1 MLVIPVP
8 VFSAKLRE
16 RGFNQAE
23 LIAQTAL
30 RLLPSR
36 DRYTLQKDVLERSR
50 DTQSQTGL
58 SPHQRRQNLRG
69 AFRVKDRDKIS
80 VRDVLLVDAVLQRGV
95 TQDFLI
101 RRLLE
106 NDPRSLRLA
115 VLLDKSQERKVDLQA
130 DYFGFRAASN
140 DHVVGY
146 GLPGN
151 AGARR
156 NLPYVAGAG
165 QAGRQG
171 RTAGRRG
178 ARNSRR
184 IN

>member
-1 MLVIPVP
+1 L
-8 VFSAKLRE
+8 
-16 RGFNQAE
+16 
-23 LIAQTAL
+23 
-30 RLLPSR
+30 
-36 DRYTLQKDVLERSR
+36 KD
-50 DTQSQTGL
+50 
-58 SPHQRRQNLRG
+58 
-69 AFRVKDRDKIS
+69 
-80 VRDVLLVDAVLQRGV
+80 RDVLLVDAVLQSGV

-151 AGARR
+151 GGARR

-165 QAGRQG
+165 QAGRKG
-171 RTAGRRG
+171 RTAGKRA